1 MSHLSRRAATSALR
15 FTLPS
20 TPIRALAS
28 TADTTHTTSSVLKP
42 AKQPAG
48 PYPVPKATFPVYKDP
63 WATPT
68 AEKPAPPP
76 KKYSERTVRLVQGL
90 ARIMGYNSRTST
102 AIRETS
108 RMMRGIVEAVER
120 DSAFWYDGELSQW
133 QIECKLTIMRR
144 VWTTAD
150 ISDILP
156 DTSALRFDP
165 HTSIKSSTSG
175 SSPSYASRADTRT
188 RSANSA

>member
-1 MSHLSRRAATSALR
+1 MSHLSRRAATAAFRLSH
-15 FTLPS
+15 TT

-28 TADTTHTTSSVLKP
+28 TSDSTHTTSSVLKP

-48 PYPVPKATFPVYKDP
+48 PYPVPKTTFPVYKDP

-68 AEKPAPPP
+68 AEKPGPPT
-76 KKYSERTVRLVQGL
+76 KKYSDRTIKLVQGL

-120 DSAFWYDGELSQW
+120 DSAFWYDGG
-133 QIECKLTIMRR
+133 
-144 VWTTAD
+144 
-150 ISDILP
+150 
-156 DTSALRFDP
+156 F
-165 HTSIKSSTSG
+165 G
-175 SSPSYASRADTRT
+175 SSIGLIR
-188 RSANSA
+188 